1 MITDLLHVKA
11 VHTGGQLWLSSVH
24 LSRPHTESSALI
36 SQRHQVEIK
45 DILLTE
51 LQNSFADI
59 CSLAEN
65 NINAETFFKRLHIC
79 QMQYLFFALFGLQC
93 SHYLGTCGS
102 MLLILWLLNAEKN
115 PATKVGVSSS
125 CCGHLHGQENG
136 SLCIWHN
143 CRLTLGSKILCE
155 KQINFEQ
162 VRKGKPLVNQ

>member
-79 QMQYLFFALFGLQC
+79 QMQYLFFALFGAPVFPLSGHMWLHVVDIMVVKC
-93 SHYLGTCGS
+93 WKKSSH
-102 MLLILWLLNAEKN
+102 
-115 PATKVGVSSS
+115 
-125 CCGHLHGQENG
+125 
-136 SLCIWHN
+136 
-143 CRLTLGSKILCE
+143 
-155 KQINFEQ
+155 
-162 VRKGKPLVNQ
+162 